1 MWVLCVEC
9 TRVSVPA
16 VVVLAG
22 TAAFLGTAA
31 SLGTDA
37 VLVGTA
43 AFLGTGVGI
52 VAVVLASMRGRCFRC
67 VLCIFVQGMLGAAE
81 CTWVLAAV
89 LVFAGIGV
97 GTGLGVVLQTLVCS
111 FA

>member
-1 MWVLCVEC
+1 MWVPCVEC

-16 VVVLAG
+16 VVLAG
-22 TAAFLGTAA
+22 TAAFLGTA
-31 SLGTDA
+31 A

-52 VAVVLASMRGRCFRC
+52 VAVVLASMRGKCFHC

-81 CTWVLAAV
+81 CTWVHVAAV
-89 LVFAGIGV
+89 AFAGIGV
-97 GTGLGVVLQTLVCS
+97 GIGLVGVVPQTLVCS

>member
-31 SLGTDA
+31 

-43 AFLGTGVGI
+43 ALLGTGVGI

-67 VLCIFVQGMLGAAE
+67 VLCTFVRGMLGAAE
-81 CTWVLAAV
+81 CT
-89 LVFAGIGV
+89 
-97 GTGLGVVLQTLVCS
+97 
-111 FA
+111 